1 MSIFGCMGTSE
12 EIRGIEAVREVF
24 RDLQHRFERAKSRV
38 IEDHTGLTMW

>member
-24 RDLQHRFERAKSRV
+24 RATLC
-38 IEDHTGLTMW
+38 LTMW